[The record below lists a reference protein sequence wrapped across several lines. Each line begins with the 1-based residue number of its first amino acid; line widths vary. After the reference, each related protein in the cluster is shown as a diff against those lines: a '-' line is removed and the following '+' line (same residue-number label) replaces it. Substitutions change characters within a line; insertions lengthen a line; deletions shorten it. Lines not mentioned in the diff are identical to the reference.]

1 MSTSTKHSL
10 QSPAS
15 GGTHT
20 RVGVHWVLINP
31 TLLHQSHALSI
42 PMLPLPSASRFP
54 SSGPTAAG
62 TACKYGPPSLT
73 CKKIYTLIPKMI
85 EPDTLLS
92 AFPQVQCVASE
103 SSPPNKT
110 GFVHAAFPHTYLLP
124 ASKQHRA
131 LPPALLCSSAWL
143 LRTTLW
149 SSASWVVVK
158 SNFKPSRRAT
168 TSLEHRGVPSQPHK
182 QGGETG

>member
-143 LRTTLW
+143 LTALCEQICLFV
-149 SSASWVVVK
+149 SKICEQICLMS
-158 SNFKPSRRAT
+158 F
-168 TSLEHRGVPSQPHK
+168 SL
-182 QGGETG
+182 